1 MVFLLFFFISMMK
14 KTFAQL
20 ICSELL
26 YFLLSFHAF
35 NLGGVVFGKYISKN
49 GFGTER
55 TIDDFSLENID
66 LE

>member
-1 MVFLLFFFISMMK
+1 MVVFFISMMK

-35 NLGGVVFGKYISKN
+35 NLGDVVFGKCTSKN
-49 GFGTER
+49 GLGTEHA
-55 TIDDFSLENID
+55 IGDFS
-66 LE
+66 